1 MVEAV
6 EDSHHRAL
14 RWCSGGSTSWDFVRS
29 LNDKYVLKLSG
40 GECSKNHSWIKM
52 DAKNNRGKTKN
63 LKGD

>member
-40 GECSKNHSWIKM
+40 GGS
-52 DAKNNRGKTKN
+52 A
-63 LKGD
+63 LKIIHA